1 MDRFCILCAGWTG
14 RKYREIFRKIGK
26 NIDNGR
32 NIGDIFESYRNF
44 YRPISSPKIF
54 NISILASESQWS
66 TWPNRCAAG
75 RVTQKAPLQNL
86 APWIWTQAQL
96 PAYQRFNVDR
106 VAKDLKGNPFSTLL
120 VRENKRKIENNRRVG
135 EKLPNE

>member
-1 MDRFCILCAGWTG
+1 MCGG
-14 RKYREIFRKIGK
+14 PGYEK
-26 NIDNGR
+26 
-32 NIGDIFESYRNF
+32 
-44 YRPISSPKIF
+44 RPIAKPSSVDMNPI
-54 NISILASESQWS
+54 E
-66 TWPNRCAAG
+66 
-75 RVTQKAPLQNL
+75 
-86 APWIWTQAQL
+86 AQL